1 MSVGSEKIYVLS
13 VQKME
18 NEEENL
24 SIYRALAA
32 KYMEVGVVDL
42 NSGKCT
48 FLRSSF
54 DTLTGKSL
62 YKISDLAERI
72 SEKVRLELIHSD
84 DVAEYLR
91 LTSVET
97 LKNRLVAG
105 EPISTTIRYRVR
117 EGFVRC
123 TFEVTRISGDGLKA
137 LITVKKSESS
147 RGVCIM
153 DEEYRRELE
162 AAANTDRLTGLY
174 NRYYYD
180 RYLSSLRI
188 TGCSV
193 GLVFCDLNALKHA
206 NDNYGHEAGDR
217 MIVEFAGLLKRVVP
231 TMLCFRWSGD
241 EFMAV
246 ASGTDEKSFTE
257 QVGLI
262 RAECAKSTPTVA
274 SVGASFT
281 EKCDNVDRLAAL
293 AEQDMYVEKRRFYLE
308 NPHLKR

>member
-1 MSVGSEKIYVLS
+1 
-13 VQKME
+13 ME

-24 SIYRALAA
+24 SIYKALAA
-32 KYMEVGVVDL
+32 KYMEIGVVDL
-42 NSGKCT
+42 KSGKCT
-48 FLRSSF
+48 FLRSFF

-62 YKISDLAERI
+62 YKIDDLTERI
-72 SEKVRLELIHSD
+72 AEKVRLELIHSD

-91 LTSVET
+91 LTSMET
-97 LKNRLVAG
+97 LKNRLAAG
-105 EPISTTIRYRVR
+105 ESISTTIRYRVR

-123 TFEVTRISGDGLKA
+123 NFEVSKISGDGLKA
-137 LITVKKSESS
+137 LITVRKTESS
-147 RGVCIM
+147 NGICIM

-180 RYLSSLRI
+180 RYLSSLRTAGASI
-188 TGCSV
+188 

-231 TMLCFRWSGD
+231 SMLCFRWSGD

-246 ASGTDEKSFTE
+246 ASATSKEDFEK
-257 QVGLI
+257 QVALI
-262 RAECAKSTPTVA
+262 RAECAKSSPTVA
-274 SVGASFT
+274 SVGASYT
-281 EKCDNVDRLAAL
+281 EKCNNVDRLAAL
-293 AEQDMYVEKRRFYLE
+293 AEQDMYVEKRKFYTE
-308 NPHLKR
+308 NPTLKR